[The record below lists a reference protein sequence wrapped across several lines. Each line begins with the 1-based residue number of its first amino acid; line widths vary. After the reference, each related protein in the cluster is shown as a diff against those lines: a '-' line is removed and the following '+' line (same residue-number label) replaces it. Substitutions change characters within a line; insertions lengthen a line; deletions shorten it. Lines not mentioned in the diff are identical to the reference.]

1 MSWTVHL
8 GWFAKICIPDIG
20 VDSNTSMTD
29 SCALGLYDKA
39 YLSWWQGVAC
49 GTGKGKQEDRSL
61 WDAHLPALGIGAHG
75 EEQ

>member
-1 MSWTVHL
+1 
-8 GWFAKICIPDIG
+8 
-20 VDSNTSMTD
+20 MTD